1 MGLSITTVTNSIAA
15 LSVTGV
21 TIKDIDEIPTRVDAY
36 DCPILYPEP
45 VDFVTNLSVTPM
57 AYGSGGS
64 GPFDV
69 DYDLTY
75 AFLYAQAGEGS
86 ELLSHY
92 SGFVAKVCL
101 ILDRIIVSDNITGC
115 VELTWNGIAT
125 FGPIYDPTHTST
137 FHGCHLIFHVKE
149 FE

>member
-1 MGLSITTVTNSIAA
+1 MALSITTVTNSIAA
-15 LSVTGV
+15 LSVSGV

-45 VDFVTNLSVTPM
+45 VDFVTNLTVT
-57 AYGSGGS
+57 AAAFGTGGS

-69 DYDLTY
+69 EYDLNYT
-75 AFLYAQAGEGS
+75 FCYAQVGEGT

-101 ILDRIIVSDNITGC
+101 ILDKIIVSDNIAGC
-115 VELTWNGIAT
+115 VELTWNGT
-125 FGPIYDPTHTST
+125 TSFVSVLDPAGNI
-137 FHGCHLIFHVKE
+137 FHGCQLVFHVKE

>member
-1 MGLSITTVTNSIAA
+1 MALSITTVTNSIAA

-45 VDFVTNLSVTPM
+45 IDFVTNLTVTP
-57 AYGSGGS
+57 AAFGTGGS

-69 DYDLTY
+69 EYDLTY
-75 AFLYAQAGEGS
+75 TFLYNQVGADT

-92 SGFVAKVCL
+92 SGFVAAVCL
-101 ILDRIIVSDNITGC
+101 ILDKILVSDNITGC
-115 VELTWNGIAT
+115 VELTWNGTTSFVAVS
-125 FGPIYDPTHTST
+125 DPAGNI
-137 FHGCHLIFHVKE
+137 FHGCKLIFHVLE